1 MEYKPTSLEKNYRH
15 EMLTEVDLGV
25 NIDLIDPDTY
35 ALDPNGKEI
44 MMMIVKMMMVMIVL
58 IVVMML
64 MMMMMMM
71 MIMLMML
78 MMLMIML
85 MMLMLMVMV
94 IILKGTPKMRR
105 FSGWLSY
112 IHVRWSLT
120 RLEPHGVP
128 SEKRTLH
135 INVWQRICFMRYLS
149 YDMCSSTCVWSLKA
163 FHILQVM

>member
-44 MMMIVKMMMVMIVL
+44 INMIV
-58 IVVMML
+58 
-64 MMMMMMM
+64 MMMMM
-71 MIMLMML
+71 MIVLLVVMKWMLMM
-78 MMLMIML
+78 MMMIML

-94 IILKGTPKMRR
+94 IILKGTHKMRR

-128 SEKRTLH
+128 SEKRPLH
-135 INVWQRICFMRYLS
+135 INVWAENFLHAISKL
-149 YDMCSSTCVWSLKA
+149 
-163 FHILQVM
+163 

>member
-44 MMMIVKMMMVMIVL
+44 MMMIVKMMMMMIML

-64 MMMMMMM
+64 MLMIM
-71 MIMLMML
+71 MIMS
-78 MMLMIML
+78 

-128 SEKRTLH
+128 SEKRPLH
-135 INVWQRICFMRYLS
+135 INVWAENFLHAISKL
-149 YDMCSSTCVWSLKA
+149 
-163 FHILQVM
+163 

>member
-44 MMMIVKMMMVMIVL
+44 INMIVMMMMVMIVL

-64 MMMMMMM
+64 MMMMMM
-71 MIMLMML
+71 
-78 MMLMIML
+78 MIML

-94 IILKGTPKMRR
+94 IILKGTPKMQRV
-105 FSGWLSY
+105 SGWLSY

-128 SEKRTLH
+128 S
-135 INVWQRICFMRYLS
+135 
-149 YDMCSSTCVWSLKA
+149 
-163 FHILQVM
+163 